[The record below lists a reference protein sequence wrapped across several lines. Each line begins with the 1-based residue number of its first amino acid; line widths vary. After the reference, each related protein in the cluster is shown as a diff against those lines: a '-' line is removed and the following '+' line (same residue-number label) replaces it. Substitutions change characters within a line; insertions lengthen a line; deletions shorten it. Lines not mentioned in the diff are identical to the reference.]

1 MNQMENH
8 SMIDR
13 ILYIFNL
20 EINLDSPVL
29 ASAHDWVEEFSKH
42 YSQILVYTTHAGRF
56 NLPPNVRVIETGGG
70 TFRKRVLSITK
81 LLGSL
86 VSIYKNRK
94 KADVFHHMSSKT
106 LLILGVPIKI
116 MKIPQIIWYSHSV
129 ADFALKRGARFAS
142 LVVSATKQS
151 IPELPGIISR
161 PLGHGIS
168 LSRIGKVPESVN
180 ENREGIISVGRV
192 VNIKNI
198 ESAIYAIS
206 TLDKGL
212 RKKINFFGLVGPYE
226 ADSAYLQFL
235 HQQSQKLQVDIL
247 TIGPVT
253 YEKIP
258 DYFRNTS
265 IVFTGT
271 PKSADK
277 AALEAAML
285 GCLILTTNKSV
296 QELTGI
302 ESVLPNDELSR
313 DLNKQLAWMLSLAE
327 KDLAEIRK
335 EVARISREL
344 NSLENLVIQIVKC
357 FDDIR
362 SPEITDA

>member
-1 MNQMENH
+1 MV
-8 SMIDR
+8 DR
-13 ILYIFNL
+13 HLYIFNL

-42 YSQILVYTTHAGRF
+42 YSKVFVYTTHAGRF
-56 NLPPNVRVIETGGG
+56 NLPQNVRVIETGGG
-70 TFRKRVLSITK
+70 SFRKRVLSITK
-81 LLGSL
+81 LLTCL
-86 VSIYKNRK
+86 ISIYKNRK
-94 KADVFHHMSSKT
+94 KTDVFHHMSSKT
-106 LLILGVPIKI
+106 LLLLGIPIKV

-129 ADFALKRGARFAS
+129 ADFALKCGARFAS

-168 LSRIGKVPESVN
+168 LPRMGNVPESVY

-192 VNIKNI
+192 VSIKNI
-198 ESAIYAIS
+198 ELAIYAIS
-206 TLDKGL
+206 TLDKDL
-212 RKKINFFGLVGPYE
+212 RKKINCLGLVGPYE
-226 ADSAYLQFL
+226 DGSAYLRFL
-235 HQQSQKLQVDIL
+235 HQQSQKHQVEIL

-253 YEKIP
+253 YERIP
-258 DYFRNTS
+258 DYFRRTS

-296 QELTGI
+296 QELTGM
-302 ESVLPNDELSR
+302 ERVLPNDELSR
-313 DLNKQLAWMLSLAE
+313 DLSKQLAWMLSLAE
-327 KDLAEIRK
+327 KDLAEVRK

-344 NSLENLVIQIVKC
+344 NSLENLVIRLVKC
-357 FDDIR
+357 FEDIR
-362 SPEITDA
+362 SPEITDV